1 MHGSRF
7 WFCASLL
14 ALTLSPAPAW
24 GQSAPSSVPPKAS
37 TAPDGSE
44 KQPDGK
50 APPPKKPNSRTP
62 RVDLGLSAETSLA
75 RATAFYEAGQYAQC
89 ADAFGGLLDDPTQA
103 SSIAPRAREQAS
115 VYRAACLIALGRGDE
130 ADDTFRRAIR
140 ENPQMAVP
148 NAIVFPP
155 AVIERFIVV
164 RTTLMEEIRRADEE
178 RAERERQDAL
188 ASQQKAEGERIRV
201 QHLERLASEETVV
214 VQNQRWIA
222 WVPFGVGQFQN
233 RDYVLGGSFLAA
245 EVLLAGTAIT
255 ATSIELGL
263 NAQAKGGA
271 GITGDIAQLNQ
282 NILAANEVALIAT
295 SGFLLVAGLGI
306 LQANLAFVPEFPG
319 GVRPRPKPRRAAPH
333 PAPAVGF
340 APMPGGAAFS
350 VSGRF

>member
-1 MHGSRF
+1 MHGYGS
-7 WFCASLL
+7 WFRASLL
-14 ALTLSPAPAW
+14 ALTLSPAAAW
-24 GQSAPSSVPPKAS
+24 GQSAPSSPPAKPPQQ
-37 TAPDGSE
+37 PDGSE
-44 KQPDGK
+44 KPPDGK
-50 APPPKKPNSRTP
+50 PQAPKKPSSKTP
-62 RVDLGLSAETSLA
+62 RADLGLSAETSLA

-89 ADAFGGLLDDPTQA
+89 ADAFGALLDDPTQA

-115 VYRAACLIALGRGDE
+115 VYRAACLVALGRGDE
-130 ADDTFRRAIR
+130 ADETFRRAIR

-178 RAERERQDAL
+178 RAQRERQA
-188 ASQQKAEGERIRV
+188 AIAAQQRAERERIRV
-201 QHLERLASEETVV
+201 QHLELLASQETLV

-233 RDYVLGGSFLAA
+233 RDYVLGGCFLAA

-255 ATSIELGL
+255 ATSIELSL

-271 GITGDIAQLNQ
+271 GLGGDVPQLNK
-282 NILAANEVALIAT
+282 NIRAANEVGLIAT
-295 SGFLLVAGLGI
+295 SGFILVAGLGI

-319 GVRPRPKPRRAAPH
+319 GVRQRTKPTRAASPS
-333 PAPAVGF
+333 PPVVGV

-350 VSGRF
+350 VFGRF